1 MIPSRGDEELWYNKS
16 TVHCTQ
22 HVPYVSCTIIILQ
35 LNPTMSNSVI
45 SKLLAISNRIGFPL
59 DLPNP
64 NLPLQMQ
71 KATSC
76 WVFVNFRDQII
87 TPRNLMPTSLSRT
100 PTTSNYF
107 SIPLRV
113 RAGFY
118 CITVTVSCGWNCIL
132 HAVTT
137 DLLGI
142 HYGSLI
148 WLMKHSDHILNIIL
162 LWSGSWF
169 ASLNLFGCDV
179 VETALH
185 EGRVGRLML
194 TLSLLCSH
202 SPNLGEH
209 VYKVGKWELV
219 V

>member
-1 MIPSRGDEELWYNKS
+1 
-16 TVHCTQ
+16 
-22 HVPYVSCTIIILQ
+22 
-35 LNPTMSNSVI
+35 MSNSVI

-64 NLPLQMQ
+64 NLPLRMQ

-100 PTTSNYF
+100 PATLNYF

-113 RAGFY
+113 RDGGVLLYSSY
-118 CITVTVSCGWNCIL
+118 CIMWLELYLTCRFAC
-132 HAVTT
+132 
-137 DLLGI
+137 D
-142 HYGSLI
+142 SL
-148 WLMKHSDHILNIIL
+148 WKPHLANEA
-162 LWSGSWF
+162 LWSYTEY
-169 ASLNLFGCDV
+169 NLVVEWILICFIESVWMTCDV

-209 VYKVGKWELV
+209 TCIYIKGGSENW
-219 V
+219 